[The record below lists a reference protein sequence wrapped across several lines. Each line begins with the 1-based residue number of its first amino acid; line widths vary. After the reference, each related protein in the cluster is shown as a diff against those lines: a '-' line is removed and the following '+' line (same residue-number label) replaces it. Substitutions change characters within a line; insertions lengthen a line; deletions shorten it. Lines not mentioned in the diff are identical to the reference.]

1 MDKFK
6 QGTKM
11 INPQVIKDA
20 VFNIV
25 DATEG
30 EIDLTKDTITMTFT
44 YPEMPDILVTLSI
57 GGLFYHEDDD
67 EVVH

>member
-1 MDKFK
+1 
-6 QGTKM
+6 M

-67 EVVH
+67 EVIH

>member
-1 MDKFK
+1 
-6 QGTKM
+6 M

-57 GGLFYHEDDD
+57 GGLFYQEDDD
-67 EVVH
+67 GVIH

>member
-1 MDKFK
+1 
-6 QGTKM
+6 M

-20 VFNIV
+20 IFNII

-57 GGLFYHEDDD
+57 GGLFYQEDDD

>member
-1 MDKFK
+1 
-6 QGTKM
+6 M

-30 EIDLTKDTITMTFT
+30 KIDLTKDTITMTFT

-57 GGLFYHEDDD
+57 GGLFYHEDED

>member
-1 MDKFK
+1 
-6 QGTKM
+6 M

-57 GGLFYHEDDD
+57 GGLFYHEDND

>member
-1 MDKFK
+1 
-6 QGTKM
+6 M

-25 DATEG
+25 YATEG

>member
-1 MDKFK
+1 
-6 QGTKM
+6 M

-20 VFNIV
+20 VFNII

-44 YPEMPDILVTLSI
+44 YPEMPDILVKLSI
-57 GGLFYHEDDD
+57 GGLFYQEDDD
-67 EVVH
+67 EVIH

>member
-1 MDKFK
+1 
-6 QGTKM
+6 M

-20 VFNIV
+20 VFNII

>member
-1 MDKFK
+1 
-6 QGTKM
+6 M

-57 GGLFYHEDDD
+57 GGLFYQEDDD

>member
-1 MDKFK
+1 
-6 QGTKM
+6 M

-20 VFNIV
+20 VFNII

-30 EIDLTKDTITMTFT
+30 EIDLTNDTITMTFT

>member
-1 MDKFK
+1 
-6 QGTKM
+6 M

-57 GGLFYHEDDD
+57 GGLFYQEDDD
-67 EVVH
+67 EVIH

>member
-1 MDKFK
+1 
-6 QGTKM
+6 M

-57 GGLFYHEDDD
+57 GGLFYQENDD
-67 EVVH
+67 EVIH

>member
-1 MDKFK
+1 
-6 QGTKM
+6 M

-20 VFNIV
+20 VFNII

-30 EIDLTKDTITMTFT
+30 AIDLTKDTVTMTFT

-57 GGLFYHEDDD
+57 GGLFYQEDDD
-67 EVVH
+67 EVIH

>member
-1 MDKFK
+1 
-6 QGTKM
+6 M

>member
-1 MDKFK
+1 
-6 QGTKM
+6 M

-25 DATEG
+25 DTTEG

-57 GGLFYHEDDD
+57 GGLFYQEDDD
-67 EVVH
+67 EVIH

>member
-1 MDKFK
+1 
-6 QGTKM
+6 M

-44 YPEMPDILVTLSI
+44 YPEMPDILVTVSI
-57 GGLFYHEDDD
+57 GGLFYQENDD
-67 EVVH
+67 EVIH

>member
-1 MDKFK
+1 
-6 QGTKM
+6 M

-57 GGLFYHEDDD
+57 GGLFYQDDDD
-67 EVVH
+67 EVIH

>member
-1 MDKFK
+1 
-6 QGTKM
+6 M

-20 VFNIV
+20 VFNII

-57 GGLFYHEDDD
+57 GGLFYQEDDD
-67 EVVH
+67 EVIH

>member
-1 MDKFK
+1 
-6 QGTKM
+6 M
-11 INPQVIKDA
+11 INPQTIKDA

-57 GGLFYHEDDD
+57 GGLFYQEDDD
-67 EVVH
+67 EVIH

>member
-1 MDKFK
+1 
-6 QGTKM
+6 M

-20 VFNIV
+20 VFNII

-57 GGLFYHEDDD
+57 GGLFYQENDD
-67 EVVH
+67 EVIH

>member
-1 MDKFK
+1 
-6 QGTKM
+6 M

-25 DATEG
+25 DAREG

-67 EVVH
+67 EVIH

>member
-1 MDKFK
+1 
-6 QGTKM
+6 M

-67 EVVH
+67 EVLH

>member
-1 MDKFK
+1 
-6 QGTKM
+6 M

-44 YPEMPDILVTLSI
+44 YPEMPDILVT
-57 GGLFYHEDDD
+57 
-67 EVVH
+67 